1 MARSTAYP
9 SSFLAV
15 AALLLCARVGAPA
28 EVLVEVEGQGFN
40 VGALGE
46 EPGGAGADVS
56 NALRL
61 EGLAPALSLGLDLGP
76 TRRVELRL
84 RRLRDD
90 NVYAT
95 VHTDLLVLNGEQRVA
110 RDSLD
115 ALLAQKLGGTPFRLE
130 LGYRYLDLE
139 RSWEDAIGSG
149 GDLRT
154 LDYSSDVRGHG
165 VRMALGLDLR
175 FLGRV
180 HLDTALGWS
189 LLAGQESR
197 RVHYTDT
204 SEYAQDQPDRAS
216 DGSRNISM
224 SDVLFRLRVRV
235 TSRVWLAVGYRYE
248 TWYSGGDSSEFSDS
262 GPTFNVGLRLGG
274 PR

>member
-1 MARSTAYP
+1 
-9 SSFLAV
+9 
-15 AALLLCARVGAPA
+15 
-28 EVLVEVEGQGFN
+28 
-40 VGALGE
+40 
-46 EPGGAGADVS
+46 
-56 NALRL
+56 
-61 EGLAPALSLGLDLGP
+61 
-76 TRRVELRL
+76 
-84 RRLRDD
+84 
-90 NVYAT
+90 
-95 VHTDLLVLNGEQRVA
+95 
-110 RDSLD
+110 
-115 ALLAQKLGGTPFRLE
+115 
-130 LGYRYLDLE
+130 
-139 RSWEDAIGSG
+139 
-149 GDLRT
+149 
-154 LDYSSDVRGHG
+154 
-165 VRMALGLDLR
+165 MALGLDLR